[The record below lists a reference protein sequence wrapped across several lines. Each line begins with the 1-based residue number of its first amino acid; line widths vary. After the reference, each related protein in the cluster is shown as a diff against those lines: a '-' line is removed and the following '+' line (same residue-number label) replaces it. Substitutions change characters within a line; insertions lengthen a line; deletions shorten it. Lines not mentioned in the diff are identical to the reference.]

1 MKLRIQI
8 INLCFT
14 TFCFCQFGNIK
25 VTIDDKLLRS
35 DEKQIVFNLKNDIKH
50 FFSSTKW
57 DDTYNDLS
65 IPLHIQI
72 VFEGLTEKGNQS
84 IFSCQALFSNGGDMR
99 FFDKSVEFYYNSGTS
114 LYYDPVIF

>member
-25 VTIDDKLLRS
+25 VNIDDKLLRS

-50 FFSSTKW
+50 FFF
-57 DDTYNDLS
+57 NRM
-65 IPLHIQI
+65 
-72 VFEGLTEKGNQS
+72 G
-84 IFSCQALFSNGGDMR
+84 
-99 FFDKSVEFYYNSGTS
+99 
-114 LYYDPVIF
+114 